1 MDVFGLDLGTNSIGW
16 ALVDSA
22 NEIIRYQ
29 GVRIFQEGV
38 RYDNKGNDVSLAAQR
53 TVYRARRRILFR
65 RRLRKIE
72 TLKVLVELQ
81 LCPPLTDHQLSQWK
95 LKKIY
100 PQSDEFRKWWLT
112 NEQEGKNPYADR
124 YRCVTQ
130 KLDLTKEQD
139 RYTLGRALY
148 HLSQRRGF
156 LSNRL
161 EQTKENEAGKV
172 KEDIDKLSK
181 QTKENEAGKVK
192 KDIDKLSK
200 QIEESGCQYLG
211 EYFYTIYG
219 KEKIRG
225 CYTSRLEHYQK
236 EFQGICEKQELP
248 EEWGYLLRR
257 AIFYQRP
264 LKSQKGSVA
273 KCKFEPA
280 KPCAP
285 ISHPLFEEYR
295 MWAFIQNIKIKTE
308 NDEQLRDLTKEE
320 IELIIPLF
328 YRKKEEYFDFED
340 IANEL
345 AGKKTIGHYKN
356 AQDRAIKQVL
366 FNYELDTTVTACIT
380 CMKLRNVFG
389 ENWKEELVNR
399 YTDKTTKL
407 GQKTEAEI
415 IQDIWHV
422 LFTFDS
428 EVKLREFAQVK
439 LGVSEETAEKF
450 TRISLKQGYA
460 SLSLKAIKKISYWLQ
475 SGLTYAHS
483 VFMANIPYI
492 LPQEIWAE
500 VSNQELIV
508 SEIKG
513 LIDSYTTT
521 KKQFEII
528 NSIVKSS
535 RDSNSTWGDS
545 DLLAAEYRKDVENK
559 LSQFYGKSEWLSK
572 SQQERDQEVDRLF
585 VMLEQQMVKHGGKGD
600 YIKIPTLKEEI
611 IRFLSDQFD
620 LSDQSLAK
628 LYHPSEVTPFAPARK
643 NDDGIY
649 QLGSP
654 RISSV
659 KNPVVMRAMF
669 QLRKLINEL
678 LAQHIITEFTPIR
691 VEMARELNDA
701 NKRRAIKLYQDG
713 RQKKRES
720 YKKKIIELVKTN
732 CNIDYVPNDDD
743 ILKYELWLEQN
754 KQCLYTGDTIC
765 ICDFV
770 GADPKYDIEHTIPQS
785 VSFDNS
791 RVNKTICQNR
801 FNRET
806 KNNRLPSQL
815 ANHDAILI
823 RVSHW
828 NDQIDAIKKNI
839 KKADYRVKVATTKEE
854 KDDAI
859 VDRHLL
865 KMDLDYWTRKYNT
878 FVIKEVKDGFK
889 NSQLVD
895 TGSITRYTLFYLKS
909 LFKRVDVLKGSAT
922 ADLRKLWGIQDEF
935 EVKSR
940 ETHLHHA
947 VDAIVLASVPRNISD
962 LLQQYYLDKEREHG
976 VRKSFRKPWN
986 TFVEDIKT
994 SQEDILVDHVNRDN
1008 LLKTTKKKL
1017 RKRGAILRNKDGLV
1031 KITQGHSARGALH
1044 QEKPFGAICIN
1055 NEVVYVKRCFVSKL
1069 DVKDIEKII
1078 DPVVRQK
1085 VEEAVKKKGVAAL
1098 KGIIWMNEDKKIQ
1111 IKKVRYRTAIKNPI
1125 IIKRNRD
1132 YSTREYRNYQYTVNP
1147 KDSSYKMLIF
1157 EDQKEKNQKKG
1168 MKRHV
1173 VVVSNCQA
1181 IQLRC
1186 QSGKDM
1192 LQKIKEL
1199 NHIPLHY
1206 KLIYEISKGSKVLL
1220 WEECPE
1226 ELFLCKPNDLQKR
1239 YYLVKAFNLDP
1250 RKTTMN
1256 SAIVLFSNIYAIQSS
1271 ENKTKSGTY
1280 KENVFLPFRKMSH
1293 NQFNAL
1299 VEGIDF
1305 KFNILGGIE
1314 KIE

>member
-1 MDVFGLDLGTNSIGW
+1 MDVLGLDLGTNSIGW
-16 ALVDSA
+16 ALVDSS

-38 RYDNKGNDVSLAAQR
+38 GREKGNEVSLAAQR
-53 TVYRARRRILFR
+53 TEYRARRRMLFR

-130 KLDLTKEQD
+130 KLDLMKEQD

-161 EQTKENEAGKV
+161 EQTKENEDGKV
-172 KEDIDKLSK
+172 KSAI
-181 QTKENEAGKVK
+181 NE
-192 KDIDKLSK
+192 LSK

-219 KEKIRG
+219 KQKIRKH
-225 CYTSRLEHYQK
+225 YTSRLEHYQK

-320 IELIIPLF
+320 VKLIIPLF
-328 YRKKEEYFDFED
+328 YRVKEYFDFED
-340 IANEL
+340 IAKKL

-380 CMKLRNVFG
+380 CAKLKNVFG

-407 GQKTEAEI
+407 GRKTEADI
-415 IQDIWHV
+415 IQDVWHV

-439 LGVSEETAEKF
+439 LGVSEETADKF
-450 TRISLKQGYA
+450 ARISLKQGYA

-545 DLLAAEYRKDVENK
+545 ELLAAEYRKDVENK
-559 LSQFYGKSEWLSK
+559 LSQLYGKSEWLSK

-585 VMLEQQMVKHGGKGD
+585 VMLEQQMVKNGGKGD
-600 YIKIPTLKEEI
+600 FLKIPTLKEEI

-643 NDDGIY
+643 NEDGIY

-654 RISSV
+654 RILSV

-691 VEMARELNDA
+691 IEMARELNDA

-720 YKKKIIELVKTN
+720 YKKEIIDLFKAQGKNYE
-732 CNIDYVPNDDD
+732 PNDED

-839 KKADYRVKVATTKEE
+839 KKADYRVKGATSKEA
-854 KDDAI
+854 KDNAI
-859 VDRHLL
+859 VARHLL

-1017 RKRGAILRNKDGLV
+1017 RKRGAILRNQEGDA
-1031 KITQGHSARGALH
+1031 KINQGHSARGALH
-1044 QEKPFGAICIN
+1044 QESFYGAVMQEGN
-1055 NEVVYVKRCFVSKL
+1055 KVFVKRRFLSDLKEA
-1069 DVKDIEKII
+1069 DIKNII
-1078 DPVVRQK
+1078 DPVVQQK
-1085 VEEAVKKKGVAAL
+1085 VQAAVDEKGMKVL
-1098 KGIIWMNEDKKIQ
+1098 KETVWMNEEKQ
-1111 IKKVRYRTAIKNPI
+1111 IPIVKVRCKTPITNPV
-1125 IIKRNRD
+1125 KLKKHRD
-1132 YSTREYRNYQYTVNP
+1132 LSVSEDKQFVYVTN
-1147 KDSSYKMLIF
+1147 DSNHKMYIF
-1157 EDQKEKNQKKG
+1157 EDFTEDNSKKKP
-1168 MKRHV
+1168 KRGFALL
-1173 VVVSNCQA
+1173 SNYNS
-1181 IQLRC
+1181 IQLRGLI
-1186 QSGKDM
+1186 QSDIINQLKTEYNVPVHFGLK
-1192 LQKIKEL
+1192 QEL
-1199 NHIPLHY
+1199 V
-1206 KLIYEISKGSKVLL
+1206 SGSKVLL
-1220 WEECPE
+1220 WEETPE
-1226 ELFLCKPNDLQKR
+1226 ELFDCKPNELQER
-1239 YYLVKAFNLDP
+1239 YYTVTGLSQQNIKRSSGKIDVYA
-1250 RKTTMN
+1250 T
-1256 SAIVLFSNIYAIQSS
+1256 IVLRHSVEARPTVDLKVQDGAFFVG
-1271 ENKTKSGTY
+1271 EDY
-1280 KENVFLPFRKMSH
+1280 KPYRKLNH

-1299 VEGIDF
+1299 VEDIDF

>member
-1 MDVFGLDLGTNSIGW
+1 MDVLGLDLGTNSIGW

-22 NEIIRYQ
+22 NEIIRHQ

-38 RYDNKGNDVSLAAQR
+38 GREKGNEVSLAAQR
-53 TVYRARRRILFR
+53 TEYRARRRMLFR

-100 PQSDEFRKWWLT
+100 PQSEAFRKWWLT

-130 KLDLTKEQD
+130 KLDLTNEQD

-161 EQTKENEAGKV
+161 EQTKENEDGKV
-172 KEDIDKLSK
+172 KSAI
-181 QTKENEAGKVK
+181 NE
-192 KDIDKLSK
+192 LSK

-219 KEKIRG
+219 KQKIRKH
-225 CYTSRLEHYQK
+225 YTSRLEHYQK

-248 EEWGYLLRR
+248 EEWVYLLRR

-320 IELIIPLF
+320 VKLIIPLF
-328 YRKKEEYFDFED
+328 YRVKEYFDFED
-340 IANEL
+340 IAKKL
-345 AGKKTIGHYKN
+345 SGKKTIGHYKK

-380 CMKLRNVFG
+380 CAKLKNVFG

-407 GQKTEAEI
+407 GRKTEADI
-415 IQDIWHV
+415 IQDVWHV

-439 LGVSEETAEKF
+439 LGVSEETADKF
-450 TRISLKQGYA
+450 ARISLKQGYA

-475 SGLTYAHS
+475 RGLTYAHS

-513 LIDSYTTT
+513 LIDSYTTI

-559 LSQFYGKSEWLSK
+559 LSQLYGKSEWLSK

-585 VMLEQQMVKHGGKGD
+585 VMLEQQMVKNGGKGD
-600 YIKIPTLKEEI
+600 FIKIPTLKEEI

-643 NDDGIY
+643 NEDGIY

-654 RISSV
+654 RISSI

-678 LAQHIITEFTPIR
+678 LAQHIITELTPIR

-720 YKKKIIELVKTN
+720 YKKEIIDLFKAQGKT
-732 CNIDYVPNDDD
+732 YEPNDED

-791 RVNKTICQNR
+791 RVNKTICENK

-828 NDQIDAIKKNI
+828 SDQIEAIKKNI
-839 KKADYRVKVATTKEE
+839 KKADYRVKGATTKEA
-854 KDDAI
+854 KDNAI
-859 VDRHLL
+859 VARHLL

-976 VRKSFRKPWN
+976 IRKSFRKPWN

-994 SQEDILVDHVNRDN
+994 LQEDILVDHVNRDN

-1017 RKRGAILRNKDGLV
+1017 RKRGAILRNQEGHA
-1031 KITQGHSARGALH
+1031 KINQGHSARGALH
-1044 QEKPFGAICIN
+1044 QESFYGAVMQEGN
-1055 NEVVYVKRCFVSKL
+1055 KVFVKRRFLSDLKEA
-1069 DVKDIEKII
+1069 DIKNII
-1078 DPVVRQK
+1078 DPAVRQK
-1085 VEEAVKKKGVAAL
+1085 VQAAVDEEGMKVL
-1098 KGIIWMNEDKKIQ
+1098 KETVWMNEEKRIP
-1111 IKKVRYRTAIKNPI
+1111 IVKVRCKTPITNPV
-1125 IIKRNRD
+1125 KLKKHRD
-1132 YSTREYRNYQYTVNP
+1132 LSVSEDKQFVYVTN
-1147 KDSSYKMLIF
+1147 DSNHKMYIF
-1157 EDQKEKNQKKG
+1157 EDFTDNDSKKKP
-1168 MKRHV
+1168 KRGFALL
-1173 VVVSNCQA
+1173 SNYNS
-1181 IQLRC
+1181 IQLRGLI
-1186 QSGKDM
+1186 QSDI
-1192 LQKIKEL
+1192 IKQLKTDYNVPVHFALKQEL
-1199 NHIPLHY
+1199 VA
-1206 KLIYEISKGSKVLL
+1206 GSKVLL
-1220 WEECPE
+1220 WEETPD
-1226 ELFLCKPNDLQKR
+1226 ELYDCKPNELQER
-1239 YYLVKAFNLDP
+1239 YYTVTGLSVQVQKDKKANKEYLFA
-1250 RKTTMN
+1250 R
-1256 SAIVLFSNIYAIQSS
+1256 IVLRHSVEARQTVDLKVQDGAFFVG
-1271 ENKTKSGTY
+1271 EDY
-1280 KENVFLPFRKMSH
+1280 KPYRKLNH

>member
-1 MDVFGLDLGTNSIGW
+1 I
-16 ALVDSA
+16 
-22 NEIIRYQ
+22 
-29 GVRIFQEGV
+29 
-38 RYDNKGNDVSLAAQR
+38 
-53 TVYRARRRILFR
+53 
-65 RRLRKIE
+65 
-72 TLKVLVELQ
+72 
-81 LCPPLTDHQLSQWK
+81 
-95 LKKIY
+95 
-100 PQSDEFRKWWLT
+100 
-112 NEQEGKNPYADR
+112 
-124 YRCVTQ
+124 
-130 KLDLTKEQD
+130 
-139 RYTLGRALY
+139 
-148 HLSQRRGF
+148 
-156 LSNRL
+156 
-161 EQTKENEAGKV
+161 
-172 KEDIDKLSK
+172 
-181 QTKENEAGKVK
+181 
-192 KDIDKLSK
+192 
-200 QIEESGCQYLG
+200 
-211 EYFYTIYG
+211 
-219 KEKIRG
+219 
-225 CYTSRLEHYQK
+225 
-236 EFQGICEKQELP
+236 
-248 EEWGYLLRR
+248 
-257 AIFYQRP
+257 
-264 LKSQKGSVA
+264 KS
-273 KCKFEPA
+273 
-280 KPCAP
+280 
-285 ISHPLFEEYR
+285 
-295 MWAFIQNIKIKTE
+295 E

-320 IELIIPLF
+320 VKLIIPLF
-328 YRKKEEYFDFED
+328 YRVKEYFDFED
-340 IANEL
+340 IAKKL

-366 FNYELDTTVTACIT
+366 FNYELDTTVTACTT
-380 CMKLRNVFG
+380 CAKLKNVFG

-407 GQKTEAEI
+407 GRKTEADI
-415 IQDIWHV
+415 IQDVWHV

-439 LGVSEETAEKF
+439 LGVSEETADRF
-450 TRISLKQGYA
+450 ARISLKQGYA

-475 SGLTYAHS
+475 RGLTYAHS

-559 LSQFYGKSEWLSK
+559 LSQLYGKSEWLSK

-585 VMLEQQMVKHGGKGD
+585 VILEQQMVKNGGKGD
-600 YIKIPTLKEEI
+600 FIKIPTLKEEI

-643 NDDGIY
+643 NEDGIY

-678 LAQHIITEFTPIR
+678 LAQHIITELTPIR

-720 YKKKIIELVKTN
+720 YKKEIIDLFKAQGKT
-732 CNIDYVPNDDD
+732 YEPNDED

-791 RVNKTICQNR
+791 RVNKTICENK

-828 NDQIDAIKKNI
+828 DDQIDAIKKNI
-839 KKADYRVKVATTKEE
+839 KKADYRVKGATTKEA
-854 KDDAI
+854 KDNAI
-859 VDRHLL
+859 VARHLL
-865 KMDLDYWTRKYNT
+865 KIDLDYWTRKYNT

-994 SQEDILVDHVNRDN
+994 SQADILVDHVNRDN

-1017 RKRGAILRNKDGLV
+1017 RKRGAILRNQEGDA

-1044 QEKPFGAICIN
+1044 QESFYGAVMQEGN
-1055 NEVVYVKRCFVSKL
+1055 KVFVKRRFLSDLKEA
-1069 DVKDIEKII
+1069 DIKNII
-1078 DPVVRQK
+1078 DPVVQK
-1085 VEEAVKKKGVAAL
+1085 KVQAAVDEKGMKVLKETVWMHEEKRIPIVKVRCKTTKKPIV
-1098 KGIIWMNEDKKIQ
+1098 
-1111 IKKVRYRTAIKNPI
+1111 IKKH
-1125 IIKRNRD
+1125 RD
-1132 YSTREYRNYQYTVNP
+1132 LSSFENKQFVYVAN
-1147 KDSSYKMLIF
+1147 DSNHKMYIF
-1157 EDQKEKNQKKG
+1157 EDFTDDNSRKKP
-1168 MKRHV
+1168 KRGFALL
-1173 VVVSNCQA
+1173 SNYNS
-1181 IQLRC
+1181 IQLRGVV
-1186 QSGKDM
+1186 QADIIKQ
-1192 LQKIKEL
+1192 LKIDYNVPVHFGLKQEL
-1199 NHIPLHY
+1199 VA
-1206 KLIYEISKGSKVLL
+1206 GSKILL
-1220 WEECPE
+1220 WEEVPE
-1226 ELFLCKPNDLQKR
+1226 ELFDCKPNELQER
-1239 YYLVKAFNLDP
+1239 YYIITGLSIDAKKNK
-1250 RKTTMN
+1250 KTDKEYLFAT
-1256 SAIVLFSNIYAIQSS
+1256 IVLRHAIEARPSTALKVQDGAFFVG
-1271 ENKTKSGTY
+1271 EDY
-1280 KENVFLPFRKMSH
+1280 KPLRKLNH